1 MFPKTTAL
9 QNTCA
14 LQTPSPLLNEAF
26 RYAKENIARCMRYY
40 TLGWGMSNAPHHYA
54 IVVGRDTGWMSV
66 GIDYVAGWFGPA
78 SLKVFK
84 DRQKPDGKIIEYVDL
99 ETGKEDDYGLNIAD
113 NTPHYIWAIWHHWHY
128 YHDEAF
134 RSEFLDSVRAA
145 ADHMVRAIGPNNLLV
160 SIPAGV
166 MMQGITSWRNIIP
179 DTIIAGEVTE
189 INALSARALKMAAD
203 FTGDSTYAD
212 AAERIITAINQQLW
226 KDDYYLLYRRD
237 GVENPQVTVDALFP
251 VMSGIAEKSQVRKI
265 LDRLEQPDFWT
276 ERGLRTIP
284 NTDPMYDP
292 AAAFG
297 LIGGSWP
304 NPTLWY
310 AVAVAPFDAN
320 RALKALEM
328 VAKPVVEPQD
338 AAMNINQFE
347 FPEYFHSETG
357 VNLGMKLS
365 PWVAPSV
372 IWAVMEGLLGVTWKH
387 GQPNF
392 QAYWPDG
399 WDEISIKNLPTAN
412 GAIDVTLRP
421 GEAAQMSAP

>member
-1 MFPKTTAL
+1 M
-9 QNTCA
+9 
-14 LQTPSPLLNEAF
+14 
-26 RYAKENIARCMRYY
+26 
-40 TLGWGMSNAPHHYA
+40 
-54 IVVGRDTGWMSV
+54 
-66 GIDYVAGWFGPA
+66 
-78 SLKVFK
+78 
-84 DRQKPDGKIIEYVDL
+84 
-99 ETGKEDDYGLNIAD
+99 
-113 NTPHYIWAIWHHWHY
+113 
-128 YHDEAF
+128 F
-134 RSEFLDSVRAA
+134 RSEFLASVRAA
-145 ADHMVRAIGPNNLLV
+145 ADHMVRAIGPNDLLV

-189 INALSARALKMAAD
+189 INALSARALNMAAE

-212 AAERIITAINQQLW
+212 AAERIIHAINTHLW

-251 VMSGIAEKSQVRKI
+251 IMSGVTEKERTRKI

-310 AVAVAPFDAN
+310 AVVVAPFDAN
-320 RALKALEM
+320 RALAALER

-338 AAMNINQFE
+338 PSLNINQSE

-372 IWAVMEGLLGVTWKH
+372 IWAVMEGLLGTTWKH
-387 GQPNF
+387 GQPSF
-392 QAYWPDG
+392 QPHWPDG
-399 WDEISIKNLPTAN
+399 WEEITITNLPTGN
-412 GAIDVTLRP
+412 GSIDVILRRDQ
-421 GEAAQMSAP
+421 AAEIISR